1 MVRKPSSLR
10 RQLAATAV
18 FALAASGVALADDSS
33 MSMWTGDSYA
43 FFNNLDYSAGKFN
56 MARAPRM
63 QEQDAVAK
71 SPRKEERQAGE
82 RTLLADRPSR
92 GTPTHPFSDKTGS

>member
-1 MVRKPSSLR
+1 M
-10 RQLAATAV
+10 AA
-18 FALAASGVALADDSS
+18 ALAVTASGVAFADDSS

-56 MARAPRM
+56 MARAPRT

-71 SPRKEERQAGE
+71 SPRKEQDKVEQRIM
-82 RTLLADRPSR
+82 LADRPAKA
-92 GTPTHPFSDKTGS
+92 TLTNPFRDDTGA